1 MKLSQFLKAP
11 EKAISEIG
19 RIEWEWTHRQAV
31 VGSLAA
37 IAVVSALTLHS
48 SETNQR
54 EMVDVVPTHEVVEVD
69 G

>member
-11 EKAISEIG
+11 EKAISEMG
-19 RIEWEWTHRQAV
+19 SIEWEWTRRQAV

-37 IAVVSALTLHS
+37 FAVVSALTLHS
-48 SETNQR
+48 SEINQQ
-54 EMVDVVPTHEVVEVD
+54 ETVNVVPTHEVVEVD